1 MTDACFCY
9 LQGEPGIP
17 GFNGQPG
24 AIGPPGLPGTKG
36 EKGEPSVGVAIKG
49 QKVRI
54 IQHTPQSNF
63 FPSICFQSY
72 LMIFFLFI
80 FLISVGRTWN

>member
-72 LMIFFLFI
+72 PMICILFI